1 MQEPESR
8 QPIIQCVLFIIFIAA
23 PAAQPAASAGGGQP
37 PLLTFYFLLLNP
49 QGRAGRSHRR
59 RRPAILDR
67 ICVLRW
73 LQARDKSFG
82 LKSRQPVATPGEGLL
97 SSSAA
102 HRWLRTAATKA
113 AAPIFNFP
121 LSIFN
126 FQFAPWLA
134 GPAGRSLRQRR
145 PATRSS
151 SCALRRLLPEKNCSV
166 SCAARSRPGRRAA
179 RCFRATSPATACRNK
194 GDRFSFSIFHFQFSI
209 FNFQFSIFNSRPSL
223 IRIFGCAEDTQSRQC
238 SNKFGFRAL
247 DYTYLWL
254 RPRYSRS
261 AETNLAVCFCA
272 RLFVSLS
279 PENAKTRK
287 R

>member
-1 MQEPESR
+1 MNNAGAGIAPTHYSVC
-8 QPIIQCVLFIIFIAA
+8 IVHYSLFIAA

-37 PLLTFYFLLLNP
+37 PLLTFYFLLLDP

-59 RRPAILDR
+59 RRLAILDR

-82 LKSRQPVATPGEGLL
+82 LKSR
-97 SSSAA
+97 
-102 HRWLRTAATKA
+102 RA
-113 AAPIFNFP
+113 AAPP
-121 LSIFN
+121 
-126 FQFAPWLA
+126 
-134 GPAGRSLRQRR
+134 R
-145 PATRSS
+145 
-151 SCALRRLLPEKNCSV
+151 
-166 SCAARSRPGRRAA
+166 RRAA
-179 RCFRATSPATACRNK
+179 RCFRATSSATACRNK

-209 FNFQFSIFNSRPSL
+209 PAPRLFVSL
-223 IRIFGCAEDTQSRQC
+223 AAPKILSLGRNKPCGRSTFRIFGCAEDTQSRQC

>member
-49 QGRAGRSHRR
+49 QGRAGRSLRR

-82 LKSRQPVATPGEGLL
+82 LKSRQPVAAPGEGLL

-126 FQFAPWLA
+126 
-134 GPAGRSLRQRR
+134 
-145 PATRSS
+145 
-151 SCALRRLLPEKNCSV
+151 LPLGSQ
-166 SCAARSRPGRRAA
+166 GRRAA
-179 RCFRATSPATACRNK
+179 ASGSGGPQLAAARAPSAGCCPKKIAASAAQPVAAPGEGLLASLVSLRRLRPAATKAIA
-194 GDRFSFSIFHFQFSI
+194 SHFQFST
-209 FNFQFSIFNSRPSL
+209 FNFQFPPLAYSH
-223 IRIFGCAEDTQSRQC
+223 
-238 SNKFGFRAL
+238 
-247 DYTYLWL
+247 LWL
-254 RPRYSRS
+254 RRRYSVS
-261 AETNLAVCFCA
+261 AML
-272 RLFVSLS
+272 
-279 PENAKTRK
+279 K
-287 R
+287 

>member
-1 MQEPESR
+1 MNNAGAGIAPTHYSVC
-8 QPIIQCVLFIIFIAA
+8 IVHYSLFIAA

-37 PLLTFYFLLLNP
+37 PLLTFYFLLLDP

-59 RRPAILDR
+59 RRLAILDR

-82 LKSRQPVATPGEGLL
+82 LKSRRAAAPPGEGLL
-97 SSSAA
+97 AA
-102 HRWLRTAATKA
+102 FAPLRRLRPAATKA
-113 AAPIFNFP
+113 IASHFQF
-121 LSIFN
+121 STFN
-126 FQFAPWLA
+126 FQFPPLAYSYLWLRRRYSVSAETNLA
-134 GPAGRSLRQRR
+134 GARLFVSLAAPKILSLGRNKPCGRS
-145 PATRSS
+145 T
-151 SCALRRLLPEKNCSV
+151 
-166 SCAARSRPGRRAA
+166 
-179 RCFRATSPATACRNK
+179 F
-194 GDRFSFSIFHFQFSI
+194 
-209 FNFQFSIFNSRPSL
+209 
-223 IRIFGCAEDTQSRQC
+223 RIFGCAEDTQSRQC